1 MLAATAR
8 KTTAR
13 IVSIMPDVVIR
24 ISLLTRINIM
34 LGVLTVSL
42 APLLW
47 MWRAIQNGE
56 MDQQS
61 WVSLV
66 AQLALGQFL
75 LWHAQKRCSSR
86 NLTYWQGVAVVA
98 ASIRTHWIYTDVLLA
113 LLVLPLMLTASAV
126 LAFSTRPAYLFQRL
140 VHGFYRNRME
150 Q

>member
-1 MLAATAR
+1 
-8 KTTAR
+8 
-13 IVSIMPDVVIR
+13 MPDVVIR
-24 ISLLTRINIM
+24 ISLLTRINII
-34 LGVLTVSL
+34 LGVLAVSF

-47 MWRAIQNGE
+47 TWHSIHDGE

-61 WVSLV
+61 WIALV
-66 AQLALGQFL
+66 AQLGLGQFL
-75 LWHAQKRCSSR
+75 LWHAQKRCSSE

-98 ASIRTHWIYTDVLLA
+98 ASIRTHWVYTDVLLA

-126 LAFSTRPAYLFQRL
+126 VAFSTRPAYLFQRL